1 MIRSPFV
8 QVQATPPLSPGLL
21 PDWARARASGPLSG
35 DLRPTAGRVDRIGQA
50 GGAQEK
56 RIRPTGIWS
65 TKVRHMRRVRRNR
78 FVIMP
83 VCLVVLSGGWMS
95 AHSAPTQP
103 ADQDWPAWVDAE
115 ESQQQRIAAVNE
127 GELVFLQEPPP
138 RPVHHHRNR
147 IVITRQS
154 LADGWVLMEQCHE
167 RLDRV
172 AEAQIVFNPG
182 RTRALEVL
190 SFHNMDMAFV
200 ESNTIQLRGI
210 RAASKVC
217 ARLESQ
223 ALHSLGMQIFEL
235 QNGPFMRRFLDGYYP
250 LQLSIEVE
258 YPAHL
263 ELVDYEPDDQ
273 PGYAVSPAP
282 GLVAVEALFEGQ
294 LRTRFRF
301 VAK

>member
-1 MIRSPFV
+1 
-8 QVQATPPLSPGLL
+8 
-21 PDWARARASGPLSG
+21 
-35 DLRPTAGRVDRIGQA
+35 
-50 GGAQEK
+50 
-56 RIRPTGIWS
+56 
-65 TKVRHMRRVRRNR
+65 MRTVLKNR
-78 FVIMP
+78 FYMVPMF
-83 VCLVVLSGGWMS
+83 LFVLSGGWMS
-95 AHSAPTQP
+95 ANSAPMQQ
-103 ADQDWPAWVDAE
+103 ADQDWPAWADAE
-115 ESQQQRIAAVNE
+115 ESERQRIAEVNE
-127 GELVFLQEPPP
+127 GELVFLHAPPP
-138 RPVHHHRNR
+138 RPVHHHRSR

-190 SFHNMDMAFV
+190 SFRNMDTAFV
-200 ESNTIQLRGI
+200 EANTIQLRGI
-210 RAASKVC
+210 REASKVC
-217 ARLESQ
+217 ARLQ
-223 ALHSLGMQIFEL
+223 TRALHSLGMQTFEL

-273 PGYAVSPAP
+273 PGYAVSPVP
-282 GLVAVEALFEGQ
+282 GLVGVKALFEGQ

-301 VAK
+301 VAN